1 MQSRHIATWAISIL
15 DIGRHDELQ
24 RVVVMRDVMVIP
36 YRYIFDLVLS
46 KAGSGWLR
54 LSLVTG
60 ADFSAK
66 LSSDSRL

>member
-36 YRYIFDLVLS
+36 YRYIFDPISSYINYTVLT
-46 KAGSGWLR
+46 R
-54 LSLVTG
+54 LGRVERATHL
-60 ADFSAK
+60 
-66 LSSDSRL
+66 SRLPYD